1 MDEGPLAYAKFT
13 QAIIKEVGL
22 ISVNRIKEIID
33 KNGGNIKDLEL
44 RMEKENVY
52 SVINSNYALA
62 NSLKITGTPTFII
75 GTEII
80 RGYKSLTELQ
90 KIIERNKKPL

>member
-1 MDEGPLAYAKFT
+1 
-13 QAIIKEVGL
+13 
-22 ISVNRIKEIID
+22 
-33 KNGGNIKDLEL
+33 
-44 RMEKENVY
+44 MEKEIVY

-62 NSLKITGTPTFII
+62 NNLKITGTPTFII